1 MKRLQLT
8 LMTLLLTLGAMAQN
22 NQAGQVLDVARKANN
37 YFMALWPDPTADTH
51 VGGKTRPSSL
61 WTRGVYYEG
70 LTALYE
76 IDPQPAYLDYI
87 DRWADYHQW
96 TPRNGI
102 KTTHA
107 DDQCCE
113 QTYIWRYRMT
123 KDQKMLVHVKENL
136 DQEIAQGK
144 VDWWWWIDAI
154 QMALP
159 AFAQLSAT
167 TGDRRYIDFG
177 MRLYTHTRNT
187 EGGGL
192 MNQKE
197 GFWWRDKA
205 FVPPYTESDGKN
217 CYWSRGNG
225 WVYAAYVR
233 CMEELAPS
241 DPYYQQLK
249 KDYLAMTKALM
260 KWQRKDGFWNASLV
274 STDWAGKELTGTSLF
289 LYGLS
294 WGLQNGLL
302 KGKKYRKACDR
313 AWQAMVSDCIHP
325 SGFLGYVQGTGAKP
339 ADGQPVTYDKVP
351 DFEDYGTGCFLL
363 GATQYYRL
371 LGGDAKK

>member
-1 MKRLQLT
+1 
-8 LMTLLLTLGAMAQN
+8 
-22 NQAGQVLDVARKANN
+22 
-37 YFMALWPDPTADTH
+37 
-51 VGGKTRPSSL
+51 
-61 WTRGVYYEG
+61 
-70 LTALYE
+70 
-76 IDPQPAYLDYI
+76 
-87 DRWADYHQW
+87 
-96 TPRNGI
+96 
-102 KTTHA
+102 
-107 DDQCCE
+107 
-113 QTYIWRYRMT
+113 
-123 KDQKMLVHVKENL
+123 
-136 DQEIAQGK
+136 
-144 VDWWWWIDAI
+144 
-154 QMALP
+154 
-159 AFAQLSAT
+159 
-167 TGDRRYIDFG
+167 
-177 MRLYTHTRNT
+177 
-187 EGGGL
+187 

-233 CMEELAPS
+233 CMEELDPG

-294 WGLQNGLL
+294 WGLLKGLL